1 MRSGAQ
7 RFEVAGDDRMIIRDA
22 QRAMAKRIGAT
33 TISLRAASRAA
44 LVSRAGEVAGA
55 IKAAASTARRRSA
68 KSCRLRPPP

>member
-1 MRSGAQ
+1 MRSCAQ
-7 RFEVAGDDRMIIRDA
+7 RFEVPGDNRMINSDA

-33 TISLRAASRAA
+33 TISLWAASHAA
-44 LVSRAGEVAGA
+44 LVSRAGEVADA